1 MKIKKY
7 KELISLGSPPKERYS
22 GRLFK
27 LISPN
32 NFPPKVTHAEETRWL
47 VSMLAPKWPPELY
60 VLSP

>member
-22 GRLFK
+22 ECLFK

-32 NFPPKVTHAEETRWL
+32 NFPPKVTHAGETCWL
-47 VSMLAPKWPPELY
+47 VSMLAPK
-60 VLSP
+60 